1 MIDENFKIIEEK
13 INETCIKTNR
23 KIDDITL
30 VAVSKNNNISS
41 ITEAYSAGILN
52 FGENKAQELRDKS
65 KLVKENVIWHFIG
78 HLQTNK
84 VKYIIDTAEYIHS
97 VDSVKLTE
105 EINKRATGI
114 DKIQKI
120 LIEINTSGEN
130 SKYGIKNLDEVNKIT
145 DHCSELSNI
154 ELVGLMTMAP
164 FTENENIIRESF
176 IRLREYKEEL
186 NKQGLQLTELSMG
199 MTNDYQIAIE
209 EGATMLRIGTAI
221 FGKRD
226 YSLTWRD
233 E

>member
-41 ITEAYSAGILN
+41 ISEAYSAGILN

-130 SKYGIKNLDEVNKIT
+130 SKYGIKNLDELNNIT
-145 DHCSELSNI
+145 NHYLGLSNI

>member
-41 ITEAYSAGILN
+41 ISEAYSAGILN

-105 EINKRATGI
+105 EINKRAAGI

-130 SKYGIKNLDEVNKIT
+130 SKYGIKNLDELNNIT
-145 DHCSELSNI
+145 NHCSGLSNI

>member
-41 ITEAYSAGILN
+41 ISEAYSSGILN

-97 VDSVKLTE
+97 VDSVQLTE

-130 SKYGIKNLDEVNKIT
+130 SKYGIKNLDELNNIT
-145 DHCSELSNI
+145 NHYLGLSNI

>member
-30 VAVSKNNNISS
+30 VAVSKNNNTSS
-41 ITEAYSAGILN
+41 ISEAYSAGILN

-130 SKYGIKNLDEVNKIT
+130 SKYGIKNLDELNNIT
-145 DHCSELSNI
+145 NHYLGLSNI

>member
-41 ITEAYSAGILN
+41 ISEAYSAGILN

>member
-41 ITEAYSAGILN
+41 ISEAYSAGILN

-130 SKYGIKNLDEVNKIT
+130 SKYGIKNLDELNNIT
-145 DHCSELSNI
+145 NHYLGLSNI
-154 ELVGLMTMAP
+154 KLVGLMTMAP
-164 FTENENIIRESF
+164 FIENENIIRESF

>member
-41 ITEAYSAGILN
+41 ISEAYSAGILN

-130 SKYGIKNLDEVNKIT
+130 SKYGIKNLDELNNIT
-145 DHCSELSNI
+145 NHYLGLSNI

-164 FTENENIIRESF
+164 FIENENIIRESF

>member
-1 MIDENFKIIEEK
+1 MIAENLKIIEEK

-23 KIDDITL
+23 KIDDIVL
-30 VAVSKNNNISS
+30 VAVSKNNNIFS
-41 ITEAYSAGILN
+41 ISEAYSAGIIN

-65 KLVKENVIWHFIG
+65 GLIKENVIWHFIG

-97 VDSVKLTE
+97 VDSVKLAE
-105 EINKRATGI
+105 EINKRAAGI

-120 LIEINTSGEN
+120 LIEINTSEED
-130 SKYGIKNLDEVNKIT
+130 SKYGIKNLDEVNEIT
-145 DHCSELSNI
+145 DHCSGLSNI
-154 ELVGLMTMAP
+154 KLVGLMTMAP

-176 IRLREYKEEL
+176 IRLRKYNEEL